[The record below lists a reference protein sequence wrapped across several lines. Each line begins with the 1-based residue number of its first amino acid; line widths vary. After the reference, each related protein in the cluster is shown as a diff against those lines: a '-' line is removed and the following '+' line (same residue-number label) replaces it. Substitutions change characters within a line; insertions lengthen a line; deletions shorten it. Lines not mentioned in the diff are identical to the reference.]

1 MRSGDG
7 LPRGRPRLQLFCD
20 RLALSKYL
28 WGVPFPLPD
37 VFIDLNK
44 ENQPIRLPGLK
55 AGAGLPSPG
64 PAGFASTAKGGGKAG
79 AGVCSGLIL
88 SGAFYPDLKIGV
100 WRRRTYQRRSL
111 QEAFWGEETGRSLRS
126 GQESVQPERELGRS
140 DGRHDARPRCRH
152 DREPR
157 RICLR
162 VLNEHARRQRI
173 QASPSGSTLSSPA
186 TDFRR
191 TNGDA

>member
-1 MRSGDG
+1 MTIATVITEARRMRSGDG

-55 AGAGLPSPG
+55 PGAGLPSPGPGKAGAGLPSPG
-64 PAGFASTAKGGGKAG
+64 PGKAG

-100 WRRRTYQRRSL
+100 WRRRTYQWTNPT
-111 QEAFWGEETGRSLRS
+111 EGG
-126 GQESVQPERELGRS
+126 
-140 DGRHDARPRCRH
+140 
-152 DREPR
+152 
-157 RICLR
+157 
-162 VLNEHARRQRI
+162 
-173 QASPSGSTLSSPA
+173 ASAGGITPKLAS
-186 TDFRR
+186 
-191 TNGDA
+191 